1 MLQIRLLGPLE
12 IERDSRPVE
21 IGGQKVC
28 GGIDDLTEL
37 AEDRAAQLSPR

>member
-28 GGIDDLTEL
+28 VVPSLDLVVAL
-37 AEDRAAQLSPR
+37 DVLI